1 MIRRTTCFFLL
12 FFSASVFAQSLPI
25 DQGTIADI
33 VEKEGGAVVNIDI
46 IKNIR
51 IRTSP
56 FLNPDD
62 FFGYQV
68 MPEFRNFSRERIV
81 PQRGAGSGFFIDKRG
96 YVITNEHV
104 TRGAAE
110 IIVTTRDGKKY
121 AGKIAGADPDLD
133 IAVIKI
139 DPQGVDLPVLPL
151 GDSANLRPGEWV
163 IAIGNPYGFSN
174 SVTSG
179 IISATGRVLGDIGK
193 KNLIQ
198 IDAAINPGN
207 SGGPLLDSGG
217 YLIGVSTMIYSPSG
231 VSAGIGFAIP
241 VDIVAP
247 QPLTIAF
254 NSLDPLCTGNCNG
267 WIAANVSGGTT
278 PYSYLWDAPLASVD
292 SVTSLCAGMFHV
304 TVTDANGCMGTSASV
319 NVNESANLSPVIT
332 GTLTYCTGSN
342 TTLDAGTYTTYNW
355 STGAATPTITATVT
369 DNPITVTVTDA
380 NGCSS
385 ATVDMQVIVPPPLGS

>member
-46 IKNIR
+46 IKIIR

-207 SGGPLLDSGG
+207 SGGPLLNFKGEV
-217 YLIGVSTMIYSPSG
+217 IGVNVAIMSG
-231 VSAGIGFAIP
+231 AQGIGFAIP
-241 VDIVAP
+241 INAAKEIVQTLIDNGRVIRGWLGVNMQDVDGRVA
-247 QPLTIAF
+247 
-254 NSLDPLCTGNCNG
+254 NYLDLPMVDGAVVFDVIKGSPAEEMGLKKFDVFREING
-267 WIAANVSGGTT
+267 AKVSTAGDMHEAIAALKPGAEIKVKIYRDGRIYDLTGR
-278 PYSYLWDAPLASVD
+278 LA
-292 SVTSLCAGMFHV
+292 
-304 TVTDANGCMGTSASV
+304 
-319 NVNESANLSPVIT
+319 EKP
-332 GTLTYCTGSN
+332 
-342 TTLDAGTYTTYNW
+342 
-355 STGAATPTITATVT
+355 
-369 DNPITVTVTDA
+369 
-380 NGCSS
+380 
-385 ATVDMQVIVPPPLGS
+385 